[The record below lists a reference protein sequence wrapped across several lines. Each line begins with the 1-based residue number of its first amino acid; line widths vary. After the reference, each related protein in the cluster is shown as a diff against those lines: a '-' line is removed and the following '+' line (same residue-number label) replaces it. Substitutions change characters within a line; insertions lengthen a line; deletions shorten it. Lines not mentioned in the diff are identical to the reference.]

1 MTARKVL
8 IETIMPE
15 SNPVKLIE
23 GKDGGKV
30 WLEGTAIQGEV
41 QNHNGR
47 TYPLAEITNAV
58 ASMNERITKL
68 GPILGECDHPEGIQT
83 SVARASHMIS
93 KMWMAENDGHAR
105 FEVVPVGLG
114 AIVEGFVRRGARL
127 GVSSR
132 GTGNVSPNGL
142 VSEFD
147 IVTID
152 VVANPSAPNAYP
164 NPIIESAMGTRLGR
178 ATMDVA
184 TALREDK
191 TAQKHFERQLERF
204 IAKCIGG

>member
-1 MTARKVL
+1 MSRKVL
-8 IETIMPE
+8 IETILPD
-15 SNPVKLIE
+15 SNPVRLIE

-30 WLEGTAIQGEV
+30 SLEGIAIQGEV

-47 TYPLAEITNAV
+47 TYPLLEITSAV
-58 ASMNERITKL
+58 SSMNDRITKL

-83 SVARASHMIS
+83 SVARASHLVT
-93 KMWMAENDGHAR
+93 KMWIFERDGHAK

-114 AIVEGFVRRGARL
+114 SIVEGFIRRGARL

-132 GTGNVSPNGL
+132 GTGNVSARGM

-152 VVANPSAPNAYP
+152 IVANPSAPNAYP
-164 NPIIESAMGTRLGR
+164 APIIESAMDTRLGR
-178 ATMDVA
+178 ATLDVA
-184 TALREDK
+184 AAFQQDK
-191 TAQKHFERQLERF
+191 KAQKHFERALEAF
-204 IAKCIGG
+204 IHKCIGG